1 MYIKNPTQEQLDS
14 WYKCK
19 QKIAM
24 FLVYKCSLSSIHR
37 KDEYYYFVKTY
48 QLKQALKQ
56 MSLWYKIIEKF

>member
-1 MYIKNPTQEQLDS
+1 MYIKNPTKEQLDS

-24 FLVYKCSLSSIHR
+24 FLVYKCSLSSIYH

-48 QLKQALKQ
+48 QWKQAMKQ
-56 MSLWYKIIEKF
+56 LPFWYKMVDIF